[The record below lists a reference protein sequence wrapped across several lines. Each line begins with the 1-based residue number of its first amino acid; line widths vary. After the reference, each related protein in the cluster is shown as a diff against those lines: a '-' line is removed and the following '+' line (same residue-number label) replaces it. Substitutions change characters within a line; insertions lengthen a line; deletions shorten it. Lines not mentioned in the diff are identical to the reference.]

1 MLLWRSSWA
10 AWAFQ
15 ISVPHFKHLS
25 ESGQLHKP
33 KVKVS
38 QREANT
44 AIGITVLM
52 LSWIATSVTPSCNV
66 LNLNLKC
73 WKILGSQGLPDPFS
87 AGSCISWFVE
97 NENNGIV
104 TYFSSVHFIRRASQ
118 QCCQK
123 QLNTCSA
130 DLLSHSADSCR
141 AAAAAKQKNKNNCES
156 RYMFLDLKDLR
167 RISTLEDSPLAL
179 DCTAYQ
185 DNDRILIT
193 AFSAAGTLHHESR
206 NQGPYPL

>member
-1 MLLWRSSWA
+1 
-10 AWAFQ
+10 
-15 ISVPHFKHLS
+15 
-25 ESGQLHKP
+25 
-33 KVKVS
+33 
-38 QREANT
+38 
-44 AIGITVLM
+44 M

-97 NENNGIV
+97 NENNGLV

-193 AFSAAGTLHHESR
+193 AFSAAGHHHQFEIKDHILCSIIGKFNFSDR
-206 NQGPYPL
+206 EALASPERTVYHRSFSNITSLPKEWPFVNHYILGNM